1 MFCQFVEDMVSD
13 RCKAFVEK
21 NNNGER
27 PRDEQLCHNMSL
39 ERSPISLYNILLFHK
54 RNVVL

>member
-21 NNNGER
+21 ITMEK
-27 PRDEQLCHNMSL
+27 DQEMSNCATIC
-39 ERSPISLYNILLFHK
+39 P
-54 RNVVL
+54 